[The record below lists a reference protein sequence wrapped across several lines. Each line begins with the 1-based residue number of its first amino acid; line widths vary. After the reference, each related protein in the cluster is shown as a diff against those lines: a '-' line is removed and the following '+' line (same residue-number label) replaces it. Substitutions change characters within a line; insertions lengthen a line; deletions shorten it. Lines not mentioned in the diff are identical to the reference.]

1 MHVSIYFTKY
11 ILVLKLVPIVL
22 LFNNNSFSGGLCI
35 LTTIENHLFNF
46 MEGLDMDS
54 NLRVA
59 SFSCYL
65 SSKDENPMLNIAGG
79 IPYSSSPVTSP
90 EETPRQIN
98 LGRSKNNEPE
108 FSVFAADKYF
118 NTRKEHSNASKY
130 EPEKEKG
137 VDIHLLQQKIRPK
150 TPSISS
156 EASSWNSQSVLLQ
169 SLHRNTSQTKHRK
182 GFGLKYFPFFGCQG
196 SCSDKKAVYV
206 NKSVDYIQQSQPEPK
221 MVEQFSF
228 PVLNSGITSLKVV
241 EQFKEEKAQV
251 DPRNSIEVFGFT
263 KAKKRDNIA
272 INMERKLSILTWDAI
287 PKVQSLVT
295 TSFGSSAL
303 CDDMASDASSDLFEI
318 ENISGIDRAVLS
330 RQESCNMSCM
340 TPTTQYAPSEASI
353 EWSVVTASAADF
365 SSVVSD
371 YEDASVSV
379 KGRMISGQAKNKNS
393 CPKKV
398 DTKEPPKSGSSKL
411 LGCRNHKAVRV
422 AESTHR
428 TNEKFER

>member
-1 MHVSIYFTKY
+1 
-11 ILVLKLVPIVL
+11 
-22 LFNNNSFSGGLCI
+22 
-35 LTTIENHLFNF
+35 
-46 MEGLDMDS
+46 MEGLDTDS

-65 SSKDENPMLNIAGG
+65 SSKDENSIAGG
-79 IPYSSSPVTSP
+79 IPYSSSPVMSP
-90 EETPRQIN
+90 EETPRLIN
-98 LGRSKNNEPE
+98 LGSSKKSELE

-118 NTRKEHSNASKY
+118 NTKKEQSNAAKY
-130 EPEKEKG
+130 EIEKEKI

-169 SLHRNTSQTKHRK
+169 SLHRNISQTKHRK
-182 GFGLKYFPFFGCQG
+182 GSGLKYFPFFSCQG
-196 SCSDKKAVYV
+196 SCSEKKAIHV
-206 NKSVDYIQQSQPEPK
+206 NKSVDYGVLHNIQKSQPEPK

-228 PVLNSGITSLKVV
+228 PVLNSGITNLKVD
-241 EQFKEEKAQV
+241 EQFKEEKLQV
-251 DPRNSIEVFGFT
+251 DPSRNSIEVFGFT
-263 KAKKRDNIA
+263 KAEKRDNIA

-318 ENISGIDRAVLS
+318 ENISGIDHAVLS
-330 RQESCNMSCM
+330 RQESCNAACLS
-340 TPTTQYAPSEASI
+340 PTTQYAPSEASI
-353 EWSVVTASAADF
+353 EWSVVTASAADY
-365 SSVVSD
+365 SSVFSD

-379 KGRMISGQAKNKNS
+379 KGRMISGQVRNRNT

-398 DTKEPPKSGSSKL
+398 VDIKEPPKSGSSKL

>member
-1 MHVSIYFTKY
+1 
-11 ILVLKLVPIVL
+11 
-22 LFNNNSFSGGLCI
+22 
-35 LTTIENHLFNF
+35 
-46 MEGLDMDS
+46 MECLDMDS

-65 SSKDENPMLNIAGG
+65 SSQDEKSVLNIAGG
-79 IPYSSSPVTSP
+79 IPYSSSPVMSP
-90 EETPRQIN
+90 EEIPRLIN

-118 NTRKEHSNASKY
+118 NTKKEHSNASKY
-130 EPEKEKG
+130 EAEKEKG
-137 VDIHLLQQKIRPK
+137 VDMHLLQQKIRPK

-156 EASSWNSQSVLLQ
+156 KASSWNSQSVLLQ

-182 GFGLKYFPFFGCQG
+182 GKYFPFFGCQG
-196 SCSDKKAVYV
+196 SCSEKKAVSV
-206 NKSVDYIQQSQPEPK
+206 NQSVEYGVLHDIQQSQPEPK
-221 MVEQFSF
+221 TLEQFSF
-228 PVLNSGITSLKVV
+228 PVLNSGITSLKVD
-241 EQFKEEKAQV
+241 EQFKEEKVQV

-287 PKVQSLVT
+287 PKVQSLAT

-318 ENISGIDRAVLS
+318 ENISGMDHAVLS
-330 RQESCNMSCM
+330 RQESCNTSCM
-340 TPTTQYAPSEASI
+340 TPTTRYAPSEASI

-379 KGRMISGQAKNKNS
+379 KGRMTSGQGRNRNT
-393 CPKKV
+393 CPRKV
-398 DTKEPPKSGSSKL
+398 VMKDPPKSGTSNL

>member
-1 MHVSIYFTKY
+1 
-11 ILVLKLVPIVL
+11 
-22 LFNNNSFSGGLCI
+22 
-35 LTTIENHLFNF
+35 
-46 MEGLDMDS
+46 MDS

-65 SSKDENPMLNIAGG
+65 SSKDENSMLNIAGG
-79 IPYSSSPVTSP
+79 IPYSSSPVMSP
-90 EETPRQIN
+90 EETPRLIN
-98 LGRSKNNEPE
+98 SGRSKNNEPE

-118 NTRKEHSNASKY
+118 NTSKEHSNASQY
-130 EPEKEKG
+130 ELEKEKG
-137 VDIHLLQQKIRPK
+137 ADIHLLQQKIRPK

-169 SLHRNTSQTKHRK
+169 SLHRNASQTKHKK

-196 SCSDKKAVYV
+196 SCSEKKAVCV
-206 NKSVDYIQQSQPEPK
+206 KKSVDYGVLHDIQQSEPEPK
-221 MVEQFSF
+221 MVDQFSF
-228 PVLNSGITSLKVV
+228 PVLNSGITNLKVD
-241 EQFKEEKAQV
+241 EQFKEEKVQV

-318 ENISGIDRAVLS
+318 ENISGIDHAVLS
-330 RQESCNMSCM
+330 RQESCNTSCM

-365 SSVVSD
+365 SSAVSD

-379 KGRMISGQAKNKNS
+379 KGRMISGQVRNNKT

-398 DTKEPPKSGSSKL
+398 DMKEPPKSGSSKL

>member
-1 MHVSIYFTKY
+1 
-11 ILVLKLVPIVL
+11 
-22 LFNNNSFSGGLCI
+22 
-35 LTTIENHLFNF
+35 
-46 MEGLDMDS
+46 MDS

-65 SSKDENPMLNIAGG
+65 SSKDENSMFNISGG
-79 IPYSSSPVTSP
+79 IPYSSSPVMSP
-90 EETPRQIN
+90 EETPRLVN
-98 LGRSKNNEPE
+98 LGRSKKNEPE

-118 NTRKEHSNASKY
+118 NDTRKEHSNASKY

-169 SLHRNTSQTKHRK
+169 SLPRNTSQTKHRK
-182 GFGLKYFPFFGCQG
+182 GFGMKHFPFFGCPG
-196 SCSDKKAVYV
+196 SCSEKKAVYV
-206 NKSVDYIQQSQPEPK
+206 NKSVDYGILHDIQQSQPEPK

-228 PVLNSGITSLKVV
+228 PVLNSGIANLKVDK
-241 EQFKEEKAQV
+241 QFKDEEVQV
-251 DPRNSIEVFGFT
+251 DPRNSIEVFGST

-318 ENISGIDRAVLS
+318 ENISGIDHAVLS
-330 RQESCNMSCM
+330 RQESCKTSCM
-340 TPTTQYAPSEASI
+340 SPTTQYAPSEASI
-353 EWSVVTASAADF
+353 QWSVVTASAADF

-379 KGRMISGQAKNKNS
+379 KGRMIPGHVRNKNN

-398 DTKEPPKSGSSKL
+398 DMKEPPKSGSSKL

-422 AESTHR
+422 AEPTHR
-428 TNEKFER
+428 ANEKFER